1 MIRRN
6 GEFPVEVRERARG
19 GEGSLKLEHLLTA
32 DEFFHKGRMIAK
44 ITLEPGCSMGQ
55 HKHEGEMELYY
66 ILSGEA
72 TVTDET
78 EAKTLYPGDVM
89 YTGDGGSHSIANAGK
104 ETLTLLAV
112 IISK

>member
-6 GEFPVEVRERARG
+6 GEFPVEVRQRARG
-19 GEGSLKLEHLLTA
+19 GEGDLKVEHLLNQE
-32 DEFFHKGRMIAK
+32 EFFNKGKLMAR

-78 EAKTLYPGDVM
+78 EVKTLYPGDVM
-89 YTGDGGSHSIANAGK
+89 YTGDGGSHSIANKGE